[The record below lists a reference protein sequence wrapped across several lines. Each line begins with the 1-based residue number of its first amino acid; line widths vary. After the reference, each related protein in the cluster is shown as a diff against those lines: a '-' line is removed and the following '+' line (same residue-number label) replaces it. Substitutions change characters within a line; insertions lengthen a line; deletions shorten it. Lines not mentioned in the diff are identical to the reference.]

1 MAEYVGLIHRFDTQ
15 KETIQVGSLILPI
28 SAGLLKNVIQHFQ
41 VGDLVVV
48 KYSGRKVTS
57 VIRKE
62 DEHEHAE
69 L

>member
-1 MAEYVGLIHRFDTQ
+1 MAEYVGLIYRVDTQ

-28 SAGLLKNVIQHFQ
+28 GAGLLKNVMQRFQ

-48 KYSGRKVTS
+48 EYSGRKVMS

-62 DEHEHAE
+62 QEQEHAE